1 MSGDLGSPY
10 YLISLLVFLSVMVA
24 TAGLLTAGSR
34 RSAYRAQ
41 VNERLFARNSPTQSE
56 AELVRVRR
64 SRSLSA
70 DGHYSLPFIAFNRLV
85 LQSGVRI
92 GTPGVVMT
100 MVALATAAF
109 VIARYFGFGWLIP
122 AAASAFVGI
131 IVPMQI
137 LRLFRTARQRKF
149 EEQLPDAMDTM
160 VRGLKAGHAIPV
172 ALASVAREAPDP
184 LGAEFQITASE
195 LTYGLDLETA
205 LVNLRTRVGQS
216 DLALLVIAISIQA
229 KIGGNLAEILK
240 NLAQVIRMRFKLRRK
255 ARALSAEGRFSAIF
269 LSSLPVIVFGALW
282 LISPGYYG
290 QVWDDPLAKP
300 ILGLSIAWMLLGNA
314 IMYKM
319 VRLDV

>member
-1 MSGDLGSPY
+1 MTGELGSLY
-10 YLISLLVFLSVMVA
+10 YLIPVLVFLSVMVA
-24 TAGLLTAGSR
+24 TAGLLTAGAR
-34 RSAYRAQ
+34 RSGYRTQ
-41 VNERLFARNSPTQSE
+41 VNERLFTRNAPSQSE
-56 AELVRVRR
+56 SELVRVRR
-64 SRSLSA
+64 SRSLSGE
-70 DGHYSLPFIAFNRLV
+70 GHYSLPFIAFNRLV
-85 LQSGVRI
+85 LQSGI
-92 GTPGVVMT
+92 KLGTPGVIVAMA
-100 MVALATAAF
+100 ALATAAF

-122 AAASAFVGI
+122 IAASAFVGI
-131 IVPMQI
+131 MVPIQI

-172 ALASVAREAPDP
+172 AISSVAREAPAP
-184 LGAEFQITASE
+184 LGSEFQITASE

-240 NLAQVIRMRFKLRRK
+240 NLAQVIRARFKLRRK

-269 LSSLPVIVFGALW
+269 LSSLPVIVFAALW

-290 QVWDDPLAKP
+290 QVWDDPWAKP
-300 ILGLSIAWMLLGNA
+300 ILGASIVWMLLGNA

>member
-1 MSGDLGSPY
+1 MIGDLSALY
-10 YLISLLVFLSVMVA
+10 YLVPVLVFLSVMVA
-24 TAGLLTAGSR
+24 TAGLLTVGAR
-34 RSAYRAQ
+34 RSAYRTQ
-41 VNERLFARNSPTQSE
+41 VSERLFVRGSQTQSE
-56 AELVRVRR
+56 ADLVRVRR

-70 DGHYSLPFIAFNRLV
+70 EGHYSLPFIAFNRLV
-85 LQSGVRI
+85 LQSGLKI
-92 GTPGVVMT
+92 GTPGVIVAMA
-100 MVALATAAF
+100 ALATAAF

-122 AAASAFVGI
+122 VGAGLFVGVMAPI
-131 IVPMQI
+131 QI
-137 LRLFRTARQRKF
+137 LRIFRTARQRKF

-172 ALASVAREAPDP
+172 AIASVAREAPDP
-184 LGAEFQITASE
+184 LGSEFQITVSE

-240 NLAQVIRMRFKLRRK
+240 NLAQVIRARFKLRRK

-300 ILGLSIAWMLLGNA
+300 ILGASIVWMLLGNA